1 MGFKH
6 NAEGKQIGKIFF
18 LDNISYRRE
27 LGLNIHWD
35 YWYKGMTKEM
45 AHEEEYGAPAGRKRP
60 WTMGEDLQ
68 KLWRGEEARVERE
81 INEVKEWK
89 G

>member
-1 MGFKH
+1 
-6 NAEGKQIGKIFF
+6 
-18 LDNISYRRE
+18 
-27 LGLNIHWD
+27 
-35 YWYKGMTKEM
+35 M